1 MKYNADAGLAPHSV
15 FPSCSCGYSI
25 QLSPRFSRWRSN
37 ASHLCLYNTRSTRLA
52 CLARRHVDQLFLHP
66 IGAPDGSGWIEF
78 ECQLS
83 SSVSQPVR
91 FMLFSFNER
100 GAPGEFES
108 DAFQRE
114 FPRLPSGEFPG
125 AVWCAAGCSRVV
137 LSNPRLTAPASI
149 HIHLIS
155 QSRFRPSE
163 MLMWDPV
170 TGSSRRITQAR
181 LIV

>member
-37 ASHLCLYNTRSTRLA
+37 ASHLCLYNTRSTPA
-52 CLARRHVDQLFLHP
+52 CMLARRHVDQTLPPPHR
-66 IGAPDGSGWIEF
+66 GAPTDRAG
-78 ECQLS
+78 S
-83 SSVSQPVR
+83 SSSANLVR
-91 FMLFSFNER
+91 ALASPCDSCCSHSTNA

-163 MLMWDPV
+163 MLM
-170 TGSSRRITQAR
+170 GTQ
-181 LIV
+181 